1 MAVRYYYAR
10 SAMIDS
16 QIGVLYAALEAWGQ
30 LDNTVIIFTADHGET
45 LGSHGGLLDKG
56 WHHFE
61 ETHRIPMIVRMPD
74 GAGAGKRR
82 DELVSLADVYS
93 TVLDPAGETVAK
105 TILRTDAR

>member
-16 QIGVLYAALEAWGQ
+16 QIGVLYAALEASGQ

-61 ETHRIPMIVRMPD
+61 ETHQIPMIVRMPD
-74 GAGAGKRR
+74 CASAGKRR

-93 TVLDPAGETVAK
+93 TVLD
-105 TILRTDAR
+105 LARRL

>member
-16 QIGVLYAALEAWGQ
+16 QIGVLYAALEASGQ

-82 DELVSLADVYS
+82 DELVSQPTSILPCS
-93 TVLDPAGETVAK
+93 TQRETVAK
-105 TILRTDAR
+105 TIRRTDAR